1 MASALSALHGDHA
14 VSVMRGGSPVI
25 AHYGS
30 VATEVALC
38 VKRAGIVERPELCVL
53 ELAGQAP
60 FLEHVLDRALGELA
74 PAPGR
79 AAGVGG
85 TWCARPTSSRAL
97 VAVPAAGAA
106 RWRELAR
113 RSMLAGTRLT
123 CRELPGMAVVSLVGP
138 RAAGVLKAAGLPG
151 DLPAGGAAAALLGTT
166 PAVVVRERADGFLVF
181 AEAAPGRDPWDALCE
196 AGRPL
201 GLAPVGHDALD
212 RLTAALHAAPAARTL
227 L

>member
-1 MASALSALHGDHA
+1 
-14 VSVMRGGSPVI
+14 MRGGSPVI

-60 FLEHVLDRALGELA
+60 FLEHVLDRALGKLA
-74 PAPGR
+74 PAPGPCGR
-79 AAGVGG
+79 GRRDVVRPPHGQSRPRGG
-85 TWCARPTSSRAL
+85 PRGRS
-97 VAVPAAGAA
+97 GA
-106 RWRELAR
+106 LAR
-113 RSMLAGTRLT
+113 ARAPLHARGH
-123 CRELPGMAVVSLVGP
+123 AADVP
-138 RAAGVLKAAGLPG
+138 RAAGDGRRLARRAARRGRARRP
-151 DLPAGGAAAALLGTT
+151 PACPATCRPAARAAALLGTA

-212 RLTAALHAAPAARTL
+212 RLTAALHLAPAHRTL